1 MNTTAN
7 ADAMTAILRQISLDW
22 TRTISYGRSYIAI
35 FFAYVPGFTCLMAA
49 TGSTRQRC
57 GSRHRRGG
65 LRLPD
70 A

>member
-22 TRTISYGRSYIAI
+22 NRTISYGRSYIVI

-49 TGSTRQRC
+49 TGSTLDSVA
-57 GSRHRRGG
+57 GAAIGG
-65 LRLPD
+65 RPP
-70 A
+70 AS